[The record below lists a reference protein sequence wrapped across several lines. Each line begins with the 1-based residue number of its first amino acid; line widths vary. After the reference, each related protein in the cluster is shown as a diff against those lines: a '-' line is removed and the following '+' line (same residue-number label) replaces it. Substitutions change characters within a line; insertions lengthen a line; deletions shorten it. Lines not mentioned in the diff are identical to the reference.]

1 MVKTGFGSSTTL
13 VSTTNGVERQHEQ
26 LKYSDLVHVS
36 GGSLTDLVTVVIKQV
51 LVCTVLSCES
61 E

>member
-1 MVKTGFGSSTTL
+1 MVKTGFGSSTL
-13 VSTTNGVERQHEQ
+13 VSTTNGVEGEHER
-26 LKYSDLVHVS
+26 LKYSYLVHVS

-51 LVCTVLSCES
+51 LVCTVASCES